1 MNGSGKSDR
10 RVVPTKLPNDTGRP
24 AEEAGEGRG
33 RTEGNPRQQH
43 ASRTQRRTDA
53 PNALERIRQAA
64 RRDSKMRFT
73 ALLHHVRDV
82 PRLRTAFLALKKD
95 AAPGVDGETWRH
107 YEQALDDL
115 QDLSE
120 RLQRVRIERS
130 RYGGCTSRRPTGG
143 NGRSACPCWK
153 TKSSSGPRSTC

>member
-24 AEEAGEGRG
+24 AEEAGREGGGPKEIR
-33 RTEGNPRQQH
+33 
-43 ASRTQRRTDA
+43 ASNTRRTQRRTDA

-107 YEQALDDL
+107 YEQALETISRTSRSGCSGCVS
-115 QDLSE
+115 SE
-120 RLQRVRIERS
+120 AGAAGVH
-130 RYGGCTSRRPTGG
+130 RRPTGG
-143 NGRSACPCWK
+143 NGRLACPCWK